1 MSPNGRRAWRRAAK
15 KLRRKMGRRWRSPNK
30 WSEKRWSEL
39 VPDLE
44 AHRGHVTGAWFR
56 RHGFAELDPRYKIR
70 QYIGLWGT
78 VDGDGVEYAVK
89 PKSFTARSLVG
100 MTMGARKRAARLQ
113 YMLHTYEIGPIRR
126 EALSVFAPC
135 DAASHTYKRAWRMY
149 RIGQRLRPCPGCCAC
164 WGHRI
169 SSAYGEIAE
178 CCGPQTS
185 GKRKSQ
191 IKAMR
196 KWQETL
202 ADNCDGSGVLP
213 ARRSK

>member
-100 MTMGARKRAARLQ
+100 MTMGARKRAHRAAMVGLD
-113 YMLHTYEIGPIRR
+113 YEDGVRFTLTTSTKYHIG
-126 EALSVFAPC
+126 E
-135 DAASHTYKRAWRMY
+135 
-149 RIGQRLRPCPGCCAC
+149 RLRPCPGCCAC
-164 WGHRI
+164 GVI
-169 SSAYGEIAE
+169 EPGNEY
-178 CCGPQTS
+178 
-185 GKRKSQ
+185 Q
-191 IKAMR
+191 IP
-196 KWQETL
+196 W
-202 ADNCDGSGVLP
+202 CDGSGVLP

>member
-1 MSPNGRRAWRRAAK
+1 MARC
-15 KLRRKMGRRWRSPNK
+15 
-30 WSEKRWSEL
+30 
-39 VPDLE
+39 
-44 AHRGHVTGAWFR
+44 
-56 RHGFAELDPRYKIR
+56 
-70 QYIGLWGT
+70 
-78 VDGDGVEYAVK
+78 K
-89 PKSFTARSLVG
+89 PFTPRSLVG
-100 MTMGARKRAARLQ
+100 MTQGARKRAAW
-113 YMLHTYEIGPIRR
+113 YEALRTSYDGDGGPISNRKLR
-126 EALSVFAPC
+126 LCLSVLTTKVLSVTVP
-135 DAASHTYKRAWRMY
+135 TEWRLEVRAKY
-149 RIGQRLRPCPGCCAC
+149 RIGEKLRPCPGCCAC

>member
-1 MSPNGRRAWRRAAK
+1 MSSNGRRAWREWMRKANPRR
-15 KLRRKMGRRWRSPNK
+15 KLRPPTHSICRLAREGRR
-30 WSEKRWSEL
+30 
-39 VPDLE
+39 
-44 AHRGHVTGAWFR
+44 H
-56 RHGFAELDPRYKIR
+56 
-70 QYIGLWGT
+70 IGPIPPAT
-78 VDGDGVEYAVK
+78 PK
-89 PKSFTARSLVG
+89 PFTPRSLVG
-100 MTMGARKRAARLQ
+100 MTQGARKRAARAELTGAHQ
-113 YMLHTYEIGPIRR
+113 VGTWSEIPAGIVREVYRGP
-126 EALSVFAPC
+126 
-135 DAASHTYKRAWRMY
+135 HY
-149 RIGQRLRPCPGCCAC
+149 RIGQKLRPCPGCCAC

-213 ARRSK
+213 ARRA

>member
-44 AHRGHVTGAWFR
+44 AHRAHVTGAWFM

-89 PKSFTARSLVG
+89 PKPFTARSLVG
-100 MTMGARKRAARLQ
+100 MSQSSRKRAARSAFVSYNETWNQSRYLA
-113 YMLHTYEIGPIRR
+113 MC
-126 EALSVFAPC
+126 A
-135 DAASHTYKRAWRMY
+135 KY
-149 RIGQRLRPCPGCCAC
+149 RIGERLRPCLGCCAC